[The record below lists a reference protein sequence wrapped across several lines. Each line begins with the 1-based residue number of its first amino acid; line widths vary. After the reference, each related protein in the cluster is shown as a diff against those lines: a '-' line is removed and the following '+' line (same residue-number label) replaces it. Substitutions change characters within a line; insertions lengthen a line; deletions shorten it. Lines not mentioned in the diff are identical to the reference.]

1 MKDCSYGKYMY
12 SCLEFIPIKHLSELS
27 KYVSNKNIFMSVTKA
42 HQANMNLRGHCF
54 LRSHSIKVTELLP
67 FRRVFFKTTNN
78 SLWGSNFLQ
87 SQTDFEISLVP
98 LQVQSPWLL
107 SFPLLYKLVTG
118 LVTSPENSLDAL
130 FWISSS
136 SSHFSIDSVFRTS
149 IVIIKVIHLF
159 LDLVFVAV
167 QFNRLNAI
175 IQNSKLCI

>member
-27 KYVSNKNIFMSVTKA
+27 NYVFNKNIFMSVTKA

-54 LRSHSIKVTELLP
+54 LHSHSIKVTELLP

-87 SQTDFEISLVP
+87 SHTDFETSLV
-98 LQVQSPWLL
+98 LCRFSHRDFV
-107 SFPLLYKLVTG
+107 FPLLCELVTG

-136 SSHFSIDSVFRTS
+136 SSHFSIDSIRKS
-149 IVIIKVIHLF
+149 IVTIKVTHLF
-159 LDLVFVAV
+159 LDLVFVV
-167 QFNRLNAI
+167 IQFNRLSAI
-175 IQNSKLCI
+175 IHNSKLCI